1 MPDHASPAVTR
12 FAAMHAARPILTLR
26 KFGGFL
32 VSHHPTG
39 PDGFFDRRIH
49 RMELVIPGNDL
60 VQPVAVR
67 VFFEHDEVLQQIQ
80 EPALF
85 EDPRISTSS
94 SRAVRGASPSPSM
107 LRARP

>member
-1 MPDHASPAVTR
+1 
-12 FAAMHAARPILTLR
+12 MHPARPILTFR
-26 KFGGFL
+26 KFGCFE
-32 VSHHPTG
+32 VSRHATG

-80 EPALF
+80 EPAFVEHTPYQHLQF
-85 EDPRISTSS
+85 Q
-94 SRAVRGASPSPSM
+94 
-107 LRARP
+107 